1 MSDLRNP
8 SGIIKLGPLPIAIA
22 TKGRPIQTYR
32 NDECFRQLFGRL
44 MYHSRSAG
52 IKCAKPS
59 ERDIEAVRC
68 AITDGLELTEKYCD
82 SVIEN
87 DELIDSLINML
98 QCADHSQGRV
108 LLGLEVLLQCTD
120 PDSDVIKLSP
130 EIEEALWLHRRFGL
144 LISLMNAVKFRPWK
158 W

>member
-1 MSDLRNP
+1 MSDLKNP

-22 TKGRPIQTYR
+22 TKDRPIQTYR
-32 NDECFRQLFGRL
+32 GDECFRKLFGRL

-68 AITDGLELTEKYCD
+68 AITDGLELTKKYYENE
-82 SVIEN
+82 IEADDLVDN
-87 DELIDSLINML
+87 LVNML

-120 PDSDVIKLSP
+120 PDSDAVELSP
-130 EIEEALWLHRRFGL
+130 EIEEALWLYRRLGL
-144 LISLMNAVKFRPWK
+144 LISLMNFIKFKPWK